1 MNHYL
6 KSLYELLAV
15 EYNCKPSDFEKTKNV
30 VTISKLKEG
39 RRRYGNE
46 PYFFQM
52 VTTGENAVITAD
64 TYLQEFLLD
73 FSKDRLGRELFETQ
87 SLILLNKE
95 LEKYN
100 KCLTSTWHMF
110 LPRTKVELKNHYPTK
125 WFYDKEIFC
134 FYGQNQF
141 PNAIS
146 KSFNKNRPDKIVV
159 CAYDGEKI
167 MGMAGCSEDAPKWYQ
182 IGVDVLPQYRNK
194 GIATYLVTLL
204 KDKIIKQGN
213 IPFYGT
219 TIANYS
225 SWNVALKSGFTP
237 AWLEIGYKKL

>member
-1 MNHYL
+1 
-6 KSLYELLAV
+6 
-15 EYNCKPSDFEKTKNV
+15 
-30 VTISKLKEG
+30 
-39 RRRYGNE
+39 
-46 PYFFQM
+46 
-52 VTTGENAVITAD
+52 
-64 TYLQEFLLD
+64 
-73 FSKDRLGRELFETQ
+73 
-87 SLILLNKE
+87 
-95 LEKYN
+95 
-100 KCLTSTWHMF
+100 MF
-110 LPRTKVELKNHYPTK
+110 LPKTKVELKNHYPTK

-134 FYGQNQF
+134 FYGQKQF

-159 CAYDGEKI
+159 CAYDGETI

-194 GIATYLVTLL
+194 GIATYLVILL

-219 TIANYS
+219 TLANYS

-237 AWLEIGYKKL
+237 AWVEIGYKNCR